1 MRISNKGFVL
11 ALVLLLSVIMLILG
25 MAFIGSRALLYQ
37 GSSRVSDLAQA
48 KALAEAGL
56 EDARVKLDKDPD
68 FPPPGRDEQD
78 DFSYSE
84 DVQDISGRTV
94 GYYEVLINSTHRVG
108 PYSVLRIKSI
118 GRVGPREEPFA
129 QHSIEA
135 ELDVSAEDRSNPTL
149 SNPRHFQFQRWD
161 SSQNP

>member
-1 MRISNKGFVL
+1 MIRAHKGFVL

-25 MAFIGSRALLYQ
+25 MAFIGSRALLYR
-37 GSSRVSDLAQA
+37 GSSRAGELAQA
-48 KALAEAGL
+48 KALAEAGM

-108 PYSVLRIKSI
+108 PYAVLRIEAI
-118 GRVGPREEPFA
+118 GRVGPRDKPVA

-135 ELDVSAEDRSNPTL
+135 ELDVSAQDRSDPNLP
-149 SNPRHFQFQRWD
+149 NPRHFQFQRWD